1 MSGAATLRTARAPGL
16 AGRVRVL
23 AFAAGATCAMPGASH
38 AQARVERAAIVS
50 ASVAPETVTVGQP
63 FSVRIRVRAPK
74 FATIRFPSVPD
85 TADAIE
91 AVDPRA
97 IEDAGDDEL
106 IDRTAV
112 YRLVAWDVGSRT
124 PRFGNVTIDEGGAI
138 QPYAVALPAVTVRSL
153 LPADSAERRP
163 KDARP
168 PIAPPGVL
176 WKFLLLGAMLLAA
189 LAWYWLRRRRLRAS
203 RVPPRAE
210 PFAEAVS
217 SFAALDALALPA
229 AGEAGRHVIASVDV
243 LRGYLSRRFPD
254 VHDSL
259 TPHELG
265 AALADSELP
274 VLPDRVAALLE
285 RESSLRFARATVSAD
300 EAVTLGRE
308 SRAIVHD
315 IQQAYEARLRAMARR
330 PQRGKRR

>member
-1 MSGAATLRTARAPGL
+1 MGTRGSRSARAGVS
-16 AGRVRVL
+16 AAFVL
-23 AFAAGATCAMPGASH
+23 ALAAGTMCATPCVLGA
-38 AQARVERAAIVS
+38 QGKVERAAIVS
-50 ASVAPETVTVGQP
+50 ATIVPDIVTVGQP

-112 YRLVAWDVGSRT
+112 YRLVAWDVGQRT
-124 PRFGNVTIDEGGAI
+124 PHFGSVMIGEGGAA
-138 QPYAVALPAVTVRSL
+138 QPYAVTLPAVSVRSL
-153 LPADSAERRP
+153 LPADSAQRLP
-163 KDARP
+163 KDARAP
-168 PIAPPGVL
+168 VAPPGVL
-176 WKFLLLGAMLLAA
+176 WKFVLLGTLLLAA
-189 LAWYWLRRRRLRAS
+189 LAWYWRRRRRLRAG

-210 PFAEAVS
+210 PFDEAVS

-274 VLPDRVAALLE
+274 VLPNRVTALLE
-285 RESSLRFARATVSAD
+285 RESSLRFARGTVTAD
-300 EAVTLGRE
+300 EAVTLGHE

-315 IQQAYEARLRAMARR
+315 IQQAYEARIRAMARR
-330 PQRGKRR
+330 PQRGRRR

>member
-1 MSGAATLRTARAPGL
+1 MSGAAAPRRARA
-16 AGRVRVL
+16 AV
-23 AFAAGATCAMPGASH
+23 AGALLAAVATGTICARPGALR
-38 AQARVERAAIVS
+38 AQAKVERAAIVS

-74 FATIRFPSVPD
+74 FATIRFPPVPD

-112 YRLVAWDVGSRT
+112 YRLVAWDVGPRT
-124 PRFGNVTIDEGGAI
+124 PHFGSVTIEEGGPA
-138 QPYAVALPAVTVRSL
+138 QAYAVTLPPVSVRSL
-153 LPADSAERRP
+153 LPADSAQRQP
-163 KDARP
+163 KDARA

-176 WKFLLLGAMLLAA
+176 WKFLLLGALLVAA
-189 LAWYWLRRRRLRAS
+189 LAWYWSRRRRLRAL
-203 RVPPRAE
+203 RAPPRAE
-210 PFAEAVS
+210 PFTEAVS
-217 SFAALDALALPA
+217 SFDALDALALPA

-243 LRGYLSRRFPD
+243 LRGYLSRRFPE
-254 VHDSL
+254 VHESL

-265 AALADSELP
+265 AALAGAELP
-274 VLPDRVAALLE
+274 VLPDRVTALLE
-285 RESSLRFARATVSAD
+285 RESSLRFARAAVTPD
-300 EAVTLGRE
+300 EAVALGRE

-315 IQQAYEARLRAMARR
+315 IQQAYEARIRAMARR
-330 PQRGKRR
+330 PQRGRRR